1 MAFHSNH
8 TLRETMGFLK
18 RLLSIGRPRDKKS
31 DRARPG
37 NGSDTSNQHQIQQ
50 TRRQPSSSSSS
61 VPSSSLQPPLPQHS
75 HRSKPRNNTH
85 LSPPRNMKNENVE
98 EDASEVAV
106 SRLLRSASAH
116 FKVVSETNYDV
127 LPPIRMWLYVTHPVI
142 VFLF

>member
-1 MAFHSNH
+1 
-8 TLRETMGFLK
+8 
-18 RLLSIGRPRDKKS
+18 
-31 DRARPG
+31 
-37 NGSDTSNQHQIQQ
+37 
-50 TRRQPSSSSSS
+50 
-61 VPSSSLQPPLPQHS
+61 
-75 HRSKPRNNTH
+75 
-85 LSPPRNMKNENVE
+85 MKNENVE